1 MSEQECYDYLLR
13 ILHPDGLKCPAGHP
27 LPPDQA
33 PHDRHRAPILDY
45 KCRICGRVFN
55 IFTNTIWKG
64 THYSCA
70 TIVMIIRGIVQGI
83 PTLQLAEELGLDY
96 GTLLGW
102 RHRIQ
107 RLGLEH
113 LPTEPLPDE
122 ETEAD
127 EMFQN
132 AGEKGYRHPDPND
145 PPRRRANKRRGR
157 GTAENDRVPILGVV
171 GRRSGQVRLTVCD
184 NTQQATIQ
192 PRVEADTLETATLY
206 TDENSAYHPIAETGR
221 GHATVCHSQKEWARD
236 DDGDGIRE
244 VHCILWKAPGRVC
257 AASSVPSE
265 VFTRNSWL
273 STSLCSSGLTTSSG
287 SRPTFSEH

>member
-1 MSEQECYDYLLR
+1 MLRLLAAHFAPR
-13 ILHPDGLKCPAGHP
+13 WLEVPCRSPATP
-27 LPPDQA
+27 RSSA
-33 PHDRHRAPILDY
+33 PRSASGPILDY

-184 NTQQATIQ
+184 NTQQATIS
-192 PRVEADTLETATLY
+192 P
-206 TDENSAYHPIAETGR
+206 
-221 GHATVCHSQKEWARD
+221 EWR
-236 DDGDGIRE
+236 R
-244 VHCILWKAPGRVC
+244 ILWRQQRYTL
-257 AASSVPSE
+257 
-265 VFTRNSWL
+265 TRI
-273 STSLCSSGLTTSSG
+273 
-287 SRPTFSEH
+287 RPIIP